1 VNMLLPLL
9 IATTIAHAFTVLV
22 MRRSILT
29 EKLSR
34 RGFHLSREYEVDPL
48 ETLSVG
54 ETMTGTA
61 PAMAFTADMQVA
73 FADETLRT
81 VVYRMA
87 EAHLTELPVVER
99 EHPGKPVGSI
109 SLHDLLQ
116 ARVRNLEEETRRERH
131 LNLSFNL
138 FSPE

>member
-1 VNMLLPLL
+1 
-9 IATTIAHAFTVLV
+9 

-48 ETLSVG
+48 EVL
-54 ETMTGTA
+54 
-61 PAMAFTADMQVA
+61 QVA
-73 FADETLRT
+73 EVMRNDIPPMGEAGQVAYPDETLRT

-87 EAHLTELPVVER
+87 EKELTALPVVER
-99 EHPGKPVGSI
+99 EHPGTPIGLV

-116 ARVRNLEEETRRERH
+116 ARVQNLVEETHRER
-131 LNLSFNL
+131 LLGFGL
-138 FSPE
+138 K